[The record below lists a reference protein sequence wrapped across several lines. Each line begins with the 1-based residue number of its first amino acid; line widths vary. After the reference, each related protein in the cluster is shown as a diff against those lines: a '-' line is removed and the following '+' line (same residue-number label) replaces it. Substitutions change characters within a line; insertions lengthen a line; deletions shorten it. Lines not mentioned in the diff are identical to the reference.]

1 MTNNAKGNLCYI
13 SQVLTLFIYINAFL
27 PCVYSLEIP
36 LKPSNVISPK
46 SPTLTFSFEPNYNF
60 SLLKSGVEGIITVVV
75 QNLFTVEVKAG
86 TPEQKFNLLFD
97 TGSPIMWLPKEGS
110 DDEADIENHFHPNKS
125 NSYRDLGESTSL
137 SYGSGS
143 VTGVL
148 SEENMILFNSNVTK
162 FGFLLAEETHFNVT
176 GADGIFGFGREYGSG
191 WKSFSVLEML
201 YHHDLID
208 TKQFS
213 VFRDSKNKDGSKM
226 YLGEYPKQIEK
237 GKPIA
242 NCRFRNNG
250 GGIDFRTFWTC
261 RLSHVVYGT
270 NEAANFE
277 KESNET
283 YVDAIFDTGT
293 NFIVFPIEL
302 FEKFYTQLP
311 DDNSCFVLLDKAQT
325 KSFACTKI
333 DHLQSF
339 GFVFNGFILTFEPKA
354 LFIKKTLPMSS
365 TFYVFKI
372 YFSPNNQFIIFGMPF
387 FEKYFTIFD
396 LEHSQMK
403 FISYNNNTIINVRNK
418 TTDNDHFWKENIW
431 LIVLI
436 ICCVGCFIGLLLFY
450 FYKRY
455 IKKIENDPSIYKEIN
470 NMEKLINEEKK
481 PVTISLVVKSNS

>member
-1 MTNNAKGNLCYI
+1 MTNKPKDNLWFI
-13 SQVLTLFIYINAFL
+13 SQILPIIVYINVFL
-27 PCVYSLEIP
+27 PMIYSLEIP
-36 LKPSNVISPK
+36 LKPSKVISPK
-46 SPTLTFSFEPNYNF
+46 SPALTFSSDQF
-60 SLLKSGVEGIITVVV
+60 SKYSLFKSGVEGSITVVV

-125 NSYRDLGESTSL
+125 NSYHDLGESTSL

-148 SEENMILFNSNVTK
+148 SQDNMIIFNSNVSK

-176 GADGIFGFGREYGSG
+176 GADGIFGFGREYGNG
-191 WKSFSVLEML
+191 WKSFSILEML
-201 YHHDLID
+201 YKNDMID

-213 VFRDSKNKDGSKM
+213 VFRDNQDINGSKM
-226 YLGEYPKQIEK
+226 YLGKYPDQLEK
-237 GKPIA
+237 GKEVA
-242 NCRFRNNG
+242 HCKFRDNG
-250 GGIDFRTFWTC
+250 EGIDFRTFWTC

-270 NEAANFE
+270 NEASNFE
-277 KESNET
+277 KEKKET

-302 FEKFYTQLP
+302 FETFSSQLSN
-311 DDNSCFVLLDKAQT
+311 DTNCFALLDKAQT
-325 KSFACTKI
+325 KSFACTRI
-333 DHLQSF
+333 DHLKTF
-339 GFVFNGFILTFEPKA
+339 GFVFNGFLLKFEPKE
-354 LFIKKTLPMSS
+354 LFIKKTLPLQS

-396 LEHSQMK
+396 LQHSQMK
-403 FISYNNNTIINVRNK
+403 FISYNENSIINIRNK

-431 LIVLI
+431 LIVI
-436 ICCVGCFIGLLLFY
+436 IIFSIGCFIGLVLFY

-455 IKKIENDPSIYKEIN
+455 TKKLENDPAIYKAIN
-470 NMEKLINEEKK
+470 SMENLIPKDKE
-481 PVTISLVVKSNS
+481 PVSISLAVKSNS